1 MKDNKERPRHT
12 AREYEAI
19 DLLWKHRSYRWAAI
33 FANALEGKRWR
44 DDWEQLRDAGIQGIV
59 FLIGLPVVAALWL
72 LAMVTL
78 PLRRLVRFVL
88 LLIIRRVA
96 AGIEPRP

>member
-1 MKDNKERPRHT
+1 MKQNSERPRHT
-12 AREYEAI
+12 PREYEAI
-19 DLLWKHRSYRWAAI
+19 DLLWKHRLYRWAAI
-33 FANALEGKRWR
+33 FANAGECHRWR
-44 DDWEQLRDAGIQGIV
+44 DEWEQLWDAGIQGLI